1 MCGSF
6 VKLDSTNLV
15 QDGYNSTWKYS
26 FPGSA
31 ADFKDVACAVQS
43 ISMYNSEYNIDAAQ
57 FWNNSFKV
65 EVPTAGTTSTVSVS
79 LPDGRFS
86 YTDINRSIQTAFVN
100 AGAYLTNPSGEN
112 VFYIQLTENS
122 VVLCCSIRF

>member
-1 MCGSF
+1 MCALF

-15 QDGYNSTWKYS
+15 LDGYNSTWEYS

-57 FWNNSFKV
+57 FWNNTFKI
-65 EVPTAGTTSTVSVS
+65 EVPTAGATSTVSVS
-79 LPDGRFS
+79 
-86 YTDINRSIQTAFVN
+86 
-100 AGAYLTNPSGEN
+100 
-112 VFYIQLTENS
+112 
-122 VVLCCSIRF
+122 